1 MKNILICGDSFAIDY
16 KKYNV
21 EIPHKGWP
29 NYLADKHNVT
39 NLATPGVGQWK
50 IWKQV
55 ESANLENF
63 DIVLVSIGSPN
74 RVHCRTHPVHKQ
86 GMFMESDLAWMD
98 IDRSSWL
105 NKALTTAK
113 NWFVYFYDQQYQNEL
128 YEMITDKIINHIKH
142 KKYILLGH
150 NESRTLDTD
159 SENFINCNDLW
170 NNERGK
176 VNHYNHKAALQIVKR
191 IEKHL

>member
-86 GMFMESDLAWMD
+86 GMFMQSDLAWMD

-142 KKYILLGH
+142 KKYILIGH

-159 SENFINCNDLW
+159 SENFIDCNDLW

>member
-142 KKYILLGH
+142 KKYILVGH

-159 SENFINCNDLW
+159 RENFINCNDLW

>member
-142 KKYILLGH
+142 KKYILVGH